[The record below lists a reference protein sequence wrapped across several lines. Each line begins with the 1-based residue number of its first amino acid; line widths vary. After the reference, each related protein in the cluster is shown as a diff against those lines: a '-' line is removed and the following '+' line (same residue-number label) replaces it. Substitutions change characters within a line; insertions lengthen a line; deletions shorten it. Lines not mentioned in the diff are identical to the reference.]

1 VGVIG
6 ISSDSC
12 VRGSRLAPADESAEA
27 PAWHTTFVAIV
38 GPSGYRASEMA
49 KLQRRPFGE
58 PDSVRE
64 VPFGHL
70 ETYDMGDIRI
80 GRSIL
85 LPGWRWSESIQPI
98 SRTDLCEYHHIGV
111 CLSGRMH
118 VRTREGAELIIE
130 AGQFYEITAGHEA
143 WVEGDEPYENLEWQP
158 SVAFGQPMGGDF
170 DRIVATLL
178 VTDIVNSTARASELG
193 DGAWRDLLARHDV
206 AVRNQ
211 LDRFRGREV
220 TTTGDGFVAL
230 FDGAERA
237 IHAAREISR
246 AASEIGLEVRAGVHT
261 GEIELEGDNVR
272 GVGVHIAAR
281 IAALAGPGEVYASWA
296 TRELLA
302 GSDVDFTDRGL
313 QDLKGLSEQRRVYL
327 VG

>member
-1 VGVIG
+1 MV
-6 ISSDSC
+6 
-12 VRGSRLAPADESAEA
+12 
-27 PAWHTTFVAIV
+27 
-38 GPSGYRASEMA
+38 

-70 ETYDMGDIRI
+70 ETYDMGEIRI
-80 GRSIL
+80 GRSTL
-85 LPGWRWSESIQPI
+85 QPGWRWSESIKPI
-98 SRTDLCEYHHIGV
+98 SKTELCEYHHIGV
-111 CLSGRMH
+111 CLSGRM
-118 VRTREGAELIIE
+118 RIQTREGAELTVE
-130 AGQFYEITAGHEA
+130 AGQFYEIPAGHEA
-143 WVEGDEPYENLEWQP
+143 WVEGDEPYVNLEWQP
-158 SVAFGQPMGGDF
+158 SVAFGQSEGGDF

-178 VTDIVNSTARASELG
+178 VTDIVDSTAHALELG

-206 AVRNQ
+206 AVRSQ

-230 FDGAERA
+230 FNGAERA
-237 IHAAREISR
+237 IRAAQEISR

-281 IAALAGPGEVYASWA
+281 IASLAGPGEVYASWA

-313 QDLKGLSEQRRVYL
+313 QELKGLSEQRRVY
-327 VG
+327 VVATPR